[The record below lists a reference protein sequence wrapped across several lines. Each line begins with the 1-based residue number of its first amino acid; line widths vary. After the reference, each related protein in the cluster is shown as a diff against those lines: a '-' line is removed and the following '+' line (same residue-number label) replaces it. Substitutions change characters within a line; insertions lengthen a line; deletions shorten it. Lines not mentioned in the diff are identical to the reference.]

1 MVGKVGDFQIIVNLP
16 VTNIARVIGGN
27 TKILG
32 MNHLHFP
39 YMGASGGPPDL
50 VRIVHHGA
58 AELLIQQNSIPDGET
73 ASTV

>member
-32 MNHLHFP
+32 MNHRHFP
-39 YMGASGGPPDL
+39 YMGASGRPPDV
-50 VRIVHHGA
+50 VRVVHHWTD
-58 AELLIQQNSIPDGET
+58 ELLIQQNSIPDGEI